1 MQTNRPNKR
10 PEPTPETI
18 GVPFRF
24 EWPHWLRHR
33 WGKWEQYEQSYG
45 SISTSARGLT
55 GLYETRQ
62 RRTCSVCNFV
72 QDERY

>member
-1 MQTNRPNKR
+1 MQTNRPNHR
-10 PEPTPETI
+10 PTPTPETI
-18 GVPFRF
+18 GAPLRF

-33 WGKWEQYEQSYG
+33 WGKWEQYEQPLIIQGFPSG
-45 SISTSARGLT
+45 T
-55 GLYETRQ
+55 YETRQ